1 MTVSDGIGK
10 SLSQGKLKSK
20 YSGLKYPAGILY
32 RKNLYCRMY
41 PNKVEAEVSHTWRE
55 IKRQAGKSDQGGRYM
70 IITIVQ
76 FMCRLEIHCG
86 LTKSRKSWIYS

>member
-32 RKNLYCRMY
+32 RK
-41 PNKVEAEVSHTWRE
+41 
-55 IKRQAGKSDQGGRYM
+55 KSVLQD
-70 IITIVQ
+70 VH
-76 FMCRLEIHCG
+76 E
-86 LTKSRKSWIYS
+86 